1 MHHILFLS
9 CWCKVCFPDVKVKFK
24 DAALLFENY
33 DKGLFKTFIH
43 AERRV
48 GISIH
53 LRVAKNVI
61 HCGSHFDRHYISCH
75 GEDKFSIK
83 SMH

>member
-1 MHHILFLS
+1 M
-9 CWCKVCFPDVKVKFK
+9 KFK

-43 AERRV
+43 AERRA

-53 LRVAKNVI
+53 LRVAKNII
-61 HCGSHFDRHYISCH
+61 HLGTILTDIILSCH
-75 GEDKFSIK
+75 GEDNSIFSIK
-83 SMH
+83 SKH